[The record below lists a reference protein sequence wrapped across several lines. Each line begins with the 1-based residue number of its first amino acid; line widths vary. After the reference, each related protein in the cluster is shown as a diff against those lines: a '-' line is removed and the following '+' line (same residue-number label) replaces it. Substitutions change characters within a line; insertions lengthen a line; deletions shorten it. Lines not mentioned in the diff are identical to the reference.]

1 MVWVMRLSHKVL
13 GHKHCNRK
21 SFLFT
26 IGNGI
31 GHSIC
36 ENWYTSI
43 IMIYL
48 DWVKLETL
56 GWYVGV
62 MHWTDHKSYFS
73 KKKKKKRILPIGM
86 TVTPK
91 TSYDVDS

>member
-1 MVWVMRLSHKVL
+1 
-13 GHKHCNRK
+13 
-21 SFLFT
+21 LFT